1 MSTTETVLLFVVAG
15 LVVLILGNIVFQ
27 VIAERRNPPIA
38 DFMECDGVRLHY
50 LQRGDAA
57 APCVVL
63 FHGNGTMM
71 QDLILSGLVD
81 HLAHHYRVV
90 CFDRPGFGYSRRPR
104 TRIWT
109 ATTQADLF
117 AKALDQLGVRNPVVL
132 GHSWGTLVAIALALR
147 SDYAVSGLVLAS
159 GYYFPTFR
167 MDFWL
172 MSGPAVPLIGD
183 LMRYTISPIISWA
196 IVPKVIRT
204 LFAPRAVPPEFK
216 NEFPISLSL
225 RPKQL
230 RAAAE
235 ESAFLIPAAA
245 QLQLQYRRIRCPVRI
260 VHGKDDRLIEPD
272 QSRRLHEALPHSLL
286 HLVDDA
292 GHMVTYA
299 DTLGIAQAVATMRL
313 TAPTMPGLGGEASV
327 QAIRGRSCDSAVI
340 GRFASLEPAT

>member
-1 MSTTETVLLFVVAG
+1 MSTTETVLLIVLAG
-15 LVVLILGNIVFQ
+15 LVVLILGNIAFQ
-27 VIAERRNPPIA
+27 MAAERKNPPIGI
-38 DFMECDGVRLHY
+38 FIECDGVRLHY
-50 LQRGDAA
+50 LERGDAA

-63 FHGNGTMM
+63 FHGNGTMI
-71 QDLILSGLVD
+71 QDLVLSGLVD
-81 HLAHHYRVV
+81 RLAHYCRVV
-90 CFDRPGFGYSRRPR
+90 CFDRPGFGYSYRPR

-109 ATTQADLF
+109 ATTQATLF

-147 SDYAVSGLVLAS
+147 SDYPVRGLVLAS

-167 MDFWL
+167 MDLWL
-172 MSGPAVPLIGD
+172 MSGPALPLLGD

-196 IVPKVIRT
+196 MMPKLIHT

-235 ESAFLIPAAA
+235 ESAFLIPIAA
-245 QLQLQYRRIRCPVRI
+245 QLPLQYQGIRCPVRI
-260 VHGKDDRLIEPD
+260 VHGKGDRLIEPD
-272 QSRRLHEALPHSLL
+272 QSRRLHEALPRSVLD
-286 HLVDDA
+286 LVENA

-299 DTLGIAQAVATMRL
+299 DTPGIADAVATL
-313 TAPTMPGLGGEASV
+313 ALSAPTKPEPGSEASA
-327 QAIRGRSCDSAVI
+327 QIIRGR
-340 GRFASLEPAT
+340 

>member
-1 MSTTETVLLFVVAG
+1 MSTTETVLLVILAV
-15 LVVLILGNIVFQ
+15 LVVLILGNVVFQ
-27 VIAERRNPPIA
+27 VTAERKNPPIGV
-38 DFMECDGVRLHY
+38 FIECDGVRLHY
-50 LQRGDAA
+50 IERGDAA

-63 FHGNGTMM
+63 FHGNGTMI

-81 HLAHHYRVV
+81 RLARNYRVL
-90 CFDRPGFGYSRRPR
+90 CFDRPGFGYSHRPR

-109 ATTQADLF
+109 ATTQAALF

-132 GHSWGTLVAIALALR
+132 GHSWGTLVAIALALQ
-147 SDYAVSGLVLAS
+147 SGYTVGGLVLAS

-172 MSGPAVPLIGD
+172 MSAPALPLLGD

-196 IVPKVIRT
+196 MMPKLIRT

-245 QLQLQYRRIRCPVRI
+245 QLQLQYGSIRCPVRI
-260 VHGKDDRLIEPD
+260 VHGKRDQLIEAD
-272 QSRRLHEALPHSLL
+272 QSRRLHEALPRSVLY
-286 HLVDDA
+286 LVEDA

-299 DTLGIAQAVATMRL
+299 DTPGIADAVTALAL
-313 TAPTMPGLGGEASV
+313 TAHTRIA
-327 QAIRGRSCDSAVI
+327 
-340 GRFASLEPAT
+340 

>member
-1 MSTTETVLLFVVAG
+1 MSTTETVLLIVLAG
-15 LVVLILGNIVFQ
+15 LVVLILGNIAFQ
-27 VIAERRNPPIA
+27 MVAERKNPPIGV
-38 DFMECDGVRLHY
+38 FIECDGVRLHY
-50 LQRGDAA
+50 IERGDAA

-63 FHGNGTMM
+63 FHGNGTMI

-81 HLAHHYRVV
+81 RLAHYYRVV
-90 CFDRPGFGYSRRPR
+90 CFDRPGFGYSQRPR

-109 ATTQADLF
+109 PTTQAILF
-117 AKALDQLGVRNPVVL
+117 ARALDQLGVRNPLVF
-132 GHSWGTLVAIALALR
+132 GHSWGTLVAIALALQ

-172 MSGPAVPLIGD
+172 MSGPAVPLLGD

-196 IVPKVIRT
+196 IMPKLIRT

-216 NEFPISLSL
+216 NEFPISLSV

-235 ESAFLIPAAA
+235 ESAFLIPMAGH
-245 QLQLQYRRIRCPVRI
+245 LQLQYQDIRCPVRI
-260 VHGKDDRLIEPD
+260 VHGKGDQLIEAD
-272 QSRRLHEALPHSLL
+272 QSRRLHKVLPRSLL
-286 HLVDDA
+286 HLVEDA

-299 DTLGIAQAVATMRL
+299 DSPGIADAVAALAL
-313 TAPTMPGLGGEASV
+313 TAPTPEFGGEVSA
-327 QAIRGRSCDSAVI
+327 QIIRR
-340 GRFASLEPAT
+340 R